1 MKYILSLSIF
11 FISIIIWNLNKDINN
26 IIKTLKV
33 DGGATKNNFLMQFQA
48 NLSNINIEKPENI
61 ESTAL
66 GAALLSGIGSN
77 YWSNLENLSKKREI
91 DKNYLPE
98 LKKEY
103 REQLLKKWS
112 KAIKQCL
119 A

>member
-1 MKYILSLSIF
+1 MSMKFLTP
-11 FISIIIWNLNKDINN
+11 KATVT
-26 IIKTLKV
+26 KLKV

-48 NLSNINIEKPENI
+48 NIANLKIQKPDNI

-77 YWSNLENLSKKREI
+77 YWDNITKLEKQKMTETYSPKIKDEVRIKILQEWKDAVKK
-91 DKNYLPE
+91 
-98 LKKEY
+98 
-103 REQLLKKWS
+103 
-112 KAIKQCL
+112 CL